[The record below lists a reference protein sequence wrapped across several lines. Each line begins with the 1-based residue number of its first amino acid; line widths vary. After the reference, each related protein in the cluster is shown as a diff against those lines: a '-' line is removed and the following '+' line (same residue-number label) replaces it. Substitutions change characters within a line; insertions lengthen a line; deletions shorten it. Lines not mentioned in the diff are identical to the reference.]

1 MKTPVSLARC
11 LPNAT
16 HCAVRRTPTI
26 QTLLRTQQQE
36 YVLSLFSSSIS
47 HPLYSVACWR
57 CLQLTPRRCFS
68 SSILRLSRD
77 FSLIFFPS
85 SILSLL
91 CTSYIVTI
99 FPFFSLHAK
108 PVFCD
113 YCLKVLL
120 TPSGWTKTKQKKKK
134 VHRKN
139 GTKKKKSPEKKGVHT
154 RLLTITHTHP
164 HPQKNY
170 YHKVRLSTLPPPL
183 SLLFSPSPLIR
194 NPLLLCAFRAL
205 LVYASPPPSGPFLTS
220 KVVYWCVRLQSSILH
235 RSSLDP

>member
-134 VHRKN
+134 EPRKKRRSHTLTYYYPHPPTP
-139 GTKKKKSPEKKGVHT
+139 TKK
-154 RLLTITHTHP
+154 LL
-164 HPQKNY
+164 PQGPTF
-170 YHKVRLSTLPPPL
+170 HFTTTTFS
-183 SLLFSPSPLIR
+183 SLLPLPSHP
-194 NPLLLCAFRAL
+194 
-205 LVYASPPPSGPFLTS
+205 
-220 KVVYWCVRLQSSILH
+220 
-235 RSSLDP
+235 

>member
-1 MKTPVSLARC
+1 MPVAYLTPLTVLFGAR
-11 LPNAT
+11 PQYKHYSVHNSKST
-16 HCAVRRTPTI
+16 FS
-26 QTLLRTQQQE
+26 
-36 YVLSLFSSSIS
+36 LSLFSSSIS

-120 TPSGWTKTKQKKKK
+120 TPVGQKQKNPQKKGNRKKKK
-134 VHRKN
+134 RAP
-139 GTKKKKSPEKKGVHT
+139 KKKAFTHAY
-154 RLLTITHTHP
+154 LLLPTPTHTHKKIITTRSDFP
-164 HPQKNY
+164 L
-170 YHKVRLSTLPPPL
+170 YHHHFLFSSPPPL
-183 SLLFSPSPLIR
+183 SSVTRCCCVLFAR
-194 NPLLLCAFRAL
+194 
-205 LVYASPPPSGPFLTS
+205 FLSTLHLPQ
-220 KVVYWCVRLQSSILH
+220 VVLS
-235 RSSLDP
+235 

>member
-1 MKTPVSLARC
+1 MKTPVSRARC

-36 YVLSLFSSSIS
+36 YVLSLSLLFFYLSPSLFCRLLALFAADFSSVLLFL
-47 HPLYSVACWR
+47 HPPSVAGFFFN
-57 CLQLTPRRCFS
+57 T
-68 SSILRLSRD
+68 
-77 FSLIFFPS
+77 FPS

-120 TPSGWTKTKQKKKK
+120 TPVGQKQKNPQKKRNRKKKK
-134 VHRKN
+134 RAP
-139 GTKKKKSPEKKGVHT
+139 KKKAFTHAY
-154 RLLTITHTHP
+154 LLLPTPTHTHKKIITTRSDFP
-164 HPQKNY
+164 L
-170 YHKVRLSTLPPPL
+170 YHHHFLFSSPPPL
-183 SLLFSPSPLIR
+183 SSVTRCCCVLF
-194 NPLLLCAFRAL
+194 A
-205 LVYASPPPSGPFLTS
+205 PFLSTLHLPQ
-220 KVVYWCVRLQSSILH
+220 VVLS
-235 RSSLDP
+235 

>member
-120 TPSGWTKTKQKKKK
+120 TPSGWTKTKQNKKK

-139 GTKKKKSPEKKGVHT
+139 GTKKKKRAPKKKAFTHAY
-154 RLLTITHTHP
+154 LLLPTPTHTHKKIITTRSDFP
-164 HPQKNY
+164 L
-170 YHKVRLSTLPPPL
+170 YHHHFLFSSPPPL
-183 SLLFSPSPLIR
+183 SSVTRCCCVLFAR
-194 NPLLLCAFRAL
+194 
-205 LVYASPPPSGPFLTS
+205 FLSTLHLPQ
-220 KVVYWCVRLQSSILH
+220 VVLS
-235 RSSLDP
+235 